1 MSARAQQ
8 QPGSWG
14 PERESYFAAAF
25 AASLD
30 AIFVIDDD
38 RYIVDANPAA
48 YELLHIEVHPLI
60 GRRMDDF
67 TPPMTDEMMASR
79 WAS

>member
-1 MSARAQQ
+1 V
-8 QPGSWG
+8 G

-48 YELLHIEVHPLI
+48 NELLHI
-60 GRRMDDF
+60 GRTTRDRAVAW
-67 TPPMTDEMMASR
+67 MTSHR
-79 WAS
+79 R